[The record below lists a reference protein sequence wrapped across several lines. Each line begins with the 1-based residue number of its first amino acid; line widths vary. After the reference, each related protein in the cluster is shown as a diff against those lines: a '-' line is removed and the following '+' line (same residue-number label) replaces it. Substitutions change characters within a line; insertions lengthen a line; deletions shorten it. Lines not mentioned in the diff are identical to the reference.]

1 MLWRFEDGGFAGWS
15 VSVPMPISGACT
27 AAEKGPM
34 LKALRF
40 RSAFCFATIGMLMLI
55 PATASAQAL
64 QGYVKTKGIKQGQ
77 FKGEGALLLSADK
90 QEKWRNKRNQQA
102 ALRSV

>member
-1 MLWRFEDGGFAGWS
+1 
-15 VSVPMPISGACT
+15 
-27 AAEKGPM
+27 M

-64 QGYVKTKGIKQGQ
+64 QGYVKIKGVKQGQ
-77 FKGEGALLLSADK
+77 FKGEGAPSSAPI
-90 QEKWRNKRNQQA
+90 NKRSGATNATNKQ
-102 ALRSV
+102 RFDPYKNFKFR

>member
-1 MLWRFEDGGFAGWS
+1 
-15 VSVPMPISGACT
+15 
-27 AAEKGPM
+27 M

-77 FKGEGALLLSADK
+77 FKGERAPSSAPT
-90 QEKWRNKRNQQA
+90 NKRSGATNATNKQ
-102 ALRSV
+102 RFDPYKNFKFR

>member
-1 MLWRFEDGGFAGWS
+1 
-15 VSVPMPISGACT
+15 MPISGACP

-64 QGYVKTKGIKQGQ
+64 QGYVKNKGIKQGQ
-77 FKGEGALLLSADK
+77 FKGEGAPSSAPT
-90 QEKWRNKRNQQA
+90 NKRSGATNATNKQ
-102 ALRSV
+102 RFDPYKNFKFR